1 MLGSKSSS
9 EEDAHVFWIVS
20 VPRVQIELGKMQG
33 RCRGLTHYNNLVV
46 MEIPKN
52 LRTGTMDDLYSL
64 SDDLIK
70 IDSFVEAAA
79 KKISRQLK
87 DLVEDNKDK
96 KHGGSNEKVALT
108 VGNASLETYMRH
120 FEWNTAKYKTTVSLR
135 EIAEAISHDLTQLDE
150 ELRTQQS
157 EYLIIGHAIE
167 AFERSK
173 TGNLQVR
180 DLSDLVKE
188 KDFVESEH
196 LTTLFVIIPK
206 HSNSDWESTYE
217 RLNDFVVPGSSKQ
230 IAVEGEAVL
239 RNIVLFKSVV
249 DDVKSAIIKKKWVVR
264 EYIYNPAE
272 KEEKSGKIEE
282 QKDRRKQLQSDLT
295 RWCKVNF
302 SEAFSA
308 WVHLKAIRT
317 YVESVLRFALPRE
330 YVFFVL
336 EPDMKKERQLRKVLD
351 EMFDNLSSEHMK
363 GDTGDIVIAG
373 TQEKFYPYVFSE
385 ITLS

>member
-1 MLGSKSSS
+1 
-9 EEDAHVFWIVS
+9 VFWIIS
-20 VPRVQIELGKMQG
+20 VPRAQVELGKMQA

-70 IDSFVEAAA
+70 IDSFVEGVT
-79 KKISRQLK
+79 KKIARQLK
-87 DLVEDNKDK
+87 DLVGENDEKDK
-96 KHGGSNEKVALT
+96 KHSGSSSNEKATFT

-120 FEWNTAKYKTTVSLR
+120 FEWNTAKYKTTVSQR
-135 EIAEAISHDLTQLDE
+135 EISEAISHDLTQLDE
-150 ELRTQQS
+150 ELRSMQS
-157 EYLIIGHAIE
+157 EYLTVGHSID

-188 KDFVESEH
+188 SDYVDSEH
-196 LTTLFVIIPK
+196 LTTLFVIVPR
-206 HSNSDWESTYE
+206 HSNTDWDNAYE
-217 RLNDFVVPGSSKQ
+217 KLNDFVVPGSSRL
-230 IAVEGEAVL
+230 IVTEGESSL

-249 DDVKSAIIKKKWVVR
+249 DDVKSAIIKRKWVVR
-264 EYIYNPAE
+264 EYTFNPGE
-272 KEEKSGKIEE
+272 KEEKFGKVEV
-282 QKDRRKQLQSDLT
+282 QKDRRKQLQGDLT
-295 RWCKVNF
+295 RWCKINF
-302 SEAFSA
+302 SEAFAA

-330 YVFFVL
+330 YAFFVL
-336 EPDMKKERQLRKVLD
+336 EPDMKKERTLRKVLD
-351 EMFDNLSSEHMK
+351 EMFDTLSSEHMK
-363 GDTGDIVIAG
+363 GDTGDVVIAG

-385 ITLS
+385 IELS